1 MMYAAYRPT
10 CVVRLYSLRPCL
22 SGTLKHCRQQSES
35 SSSNTFN
42 SSTLFTTGNDFGL
55 RRSGLGLSSL
65 TSFGASS
72 PSKKSE
78 INFYCG
84 TICCYDNWL
93 KKNIEPLLQRSRLA
107 RSLHLFNF
115 PLSQISLTR
124 QILSH

>member
-1 MMYAAYRPT
+1 MDAAYRPT
-10 CVVRLYSLRPCL
+10 CVVRLYSLMPCL

-78 INFYCG
+78 INFYCQ
-84 TICCYDNWL
+84 
-93 KKNIEPLLQRSRLA
+93 ERSGAMTTGSKRTLN
-107 RSLHLFNF
+107 RFCSVRDWHVRFTF
-115 PLSQISLTR
+115 SISL
-124 QILSH
+124 LVKSH